1 MLKKKKNKV
10 ILQIQYEGIIG
21 GYSDDGEND
30 ILVIVVDMKQRK
42 KKKTVNHCGQAN
54 LLSQV
59 YKMIRRGQENN
70 KLFLPLTIR

>member
-42 KKKTVNHCGQAN
+42 KKK
-54 LLSQV
+54 L
-59 YKMIRRGQENN
+59 
-70 KLFLPLTIR
+70 